1 MKIYYGLRDNIII
14 DVTDFCNNILKTN
27 NIIIIPKG
35 ELTRDFLFQYRFNG
49 KNKIIYIE
57 NEGTIYQYD
66 ENIQIEINTLNNEI
80 NNKININKSNINENE
95 IINKLNYLH
104 SKLKI
109 EYGSFDDEVPEQKM
123 SIRYL
128 KGNEKVL
135 EIGGNIGRNSL
146 IISSLLKNSNNLITL
161 ECNKEIYEQLI
172 KNKDLNNLNFNIEN
186 SALSKRKIIQK
197 GWESIPS
204 EILLPDH
211 EWVNTITFDELQKKY
226 NIEFDT
232 LVLDCEGAFYYIL
245 QDFPEIL
252 NNIKLI
258 IMEND
263 YNNINHKIYIDDIL
277 KNNNFNI
284 YHSERGGW
292 GPCYTYFFETWI
304 KI

>member
-1 MKIYYGLRDNIII
+1 M
-14 DVTDFCNNILKTN
+14 
-27 NIIIIPKG
+27 
-35 ELTRDFLFQYRFNG
+35 
-49 KNKIIYIE
+49 
-57 NEGTIYQYD
+57 
-66 ENIQIEINTLNNEI
+66 
-80 NNKININKSNINENE
+80 KININKSNINENE

-172 KNKDLNNLNFNIEN
+172 KNRDLNNLNFNIEN

-197 GWESIPS
+197 EWDTIPS
-204 EILLPDH
+204 EILLPGY

-263 YNNINHKIYIDDIL
+263 YHNINHKIYIDEIL
-277 KNNNFNI
+277 KNNNFYI
-284 YHSERGGW
+284 SYSEKGGW
-292 GPCYTYFFETWI
+292 NPCYDNFFETWI
-304 KI
+304 RD